1 MRYRAA
7 VARLK
12 TIAER
17 CGQVAS
23 LWRVD
28 DPVLRAAYAFGDV
41 LDQPRADLPV
51 VQVAFVLDLP
61 ADELTWG
68 VEPQSCCGLPHLLE
82 VEKVPVEW
90 YWRPAAWPVSNHVI
104 RRPLRIWTTG
114 GVDAAALAAL
124 AGGEAESHRLPAP
137 DPDDEREQLTE
148 ELAASLHHLRGVESG
163 YWERSWRGEHRGSG
177 IYPEHHLWN
186 AVHGYLDLFAAVNAR
201 ET

>member
-104 RRPLRIWTTG
+104 RRPLRIWSAEG
-114 GVDAAALAAL
+114 SDAARWRRWEPGSRASPGTHRQAL
-124 AGGEAESHRLPAP
+124 PT
-137 DPDDEREQLTE
+137 DP
-148 ELAASLHHLRGVESG
+148 
-163 YWERSWRGEHRGSG
+163 W
-177 IYPEHHLWN
+177 
-186 AVHGYLDLFAAVNAR
+186 AAVAMPVRLDRHWR
-201 ET
+201 EYRRASAMNQEPPATDLTC